1 MSKVESLV
9 VGATGQIGQQMMR
22 SLGDRALPTTRSVNT
37 PGGWLH
43 LDLAELTTPAAVDL
57 LLCGRELSTIY
68 CLGGFTNVDGCED
81 DQDLAYATNCRGPAM
96 LASAARVRGIPFVYF
111 STEYVFDGN
120 DGPYQE
126 NSPANPLSVYGKS
139 KWQGEL
145 AVLQAYSDALILRT
159 TVVYGPDS
167 GEKNFVYSL
176 MRNLSAGRTMR
187 VPEDQVSTPT
197 YNRDLAAT
205 TLALVERKA
214 TGIFHV
220 CGPERMGRLEFARS
234 VAGHLGLDS
243 RLLDGRPTSALGQR
257 ALRPLSAGLS
267 IDKLRRT
274 YPDLRMR
281 RLSEALADC
290 KEELQEFLLR
300 ERRANLER
308 SRVTPEPR
316 PMETK

>member
-1 MSKVESLV
+1 MASLV

-22 SLGDRALPTTRSVNT
+22 LLGDGALPTTRSVKT

-43 LDLAELTTPAAVDL
+43 LDLAELTTPADVDRL
-57 LLCGRELSTIY
+57 LRSRELSTIY

-81 DQDLAYATNCRGPAM
+81 DQDLAHATNCRGPAM

-120 DGPYQE
+120 DGPYEE
-126 NSPANPLSVYGKS
+126 NSPANPISVYGKS

-145 AVLQAYSDALILRT
+145 AVLQACSDALILRT

-176 MRNLSAGRTMR
+176 MRNLSAGKTMR

-197 YNRDLAAT
+197 YNRDLAAA
-205 TLALVERKA
+205 TLALVERNA

-234 VAGHLGLDS
+234 VADHLGLDR

-257 ALRPLSAGLS
+257 APRPLSAGLS

-281 RLSEALADC
+281 GLSEALADC
-290 KEELQEFLLR
+290 KQELQEFLLG

-308 SRVTPEPR
+308 SRATPEPR